1 MPPRLT
7 AAVEILVERR
17 RLGQTDLTVK
27 PAQIGI
33 INATR
38 VESLGIFDYAHLRVP
53 LPKDLEGSGIFSLQK
68 NLTYPESYFL
78 MVGLARASIARSFS
92 DPLQR
97 RSTDGYISATGMF
110 KAAFPWASSKE
121 QEVERVHHKILPSA
135 GDEEVA
141 NNIWISPSEGTLTVI
156 AIVATRGL
164 GHPSPATAI
173 FVQSLTYTTA
183 LELADEYRMRPWIVA
198 LLDPAPIEIG
208 TKDKH
213 KSSIATPPK
222 FVLQD
227 KDKLFLPPPSMSA
240 SARKRSASPT
250 KSPRKMAS
258 PRKRA
263 ARGASVTKSDASESD
278 LAKKASKALQS
289 LTNGA
294 SATPSS
300 ATEDVVRVE
309 VDETVEK
316 ENDIE
321 TTHTMVKVEIPANH
335 PDLPL
340 PESTEEMIAKA
351 KEMVEEAS
359 KLEEKK
365 KRGRPSKRKAD
376 EAELADDTG
385 AAGASDSKSAKRQR
399 MVETLKKERVKTRAL
414 LGLAATLAIG
424 LVLLL
429 GWFVVMF

>member
-1 MPPRLT
+1 
-7 AAVEILVERR
+7 
-17 RLGQTDLTVK
+17 
-27 PAQIGI
+27 
-33 INATR
+33 
-38 VESLGIFDYAHLRVP
+38 
-53 LPKDLEGSGIFSLQK
+53 
-68 NLTYPESYFL
+68 
-78 MVGLARASIARSFS
+78 
-92 DPLQR
+92 
-97 RSTDGYISATGMF
+97 
-110 KAAFPWASSKE
+110 
-121 QEVERVHHKILPSA
+121 
-135 GDEEVA
+135 
-141 NNIWISPSEGTLTVI
+141 
-156 AIVATRGL
+156 
-164 GHPSPATAI
+164 
-173 FVQSLTYTTA
+173 
-183 LELADEYRMRPWIVA
+183 MRPWIVA
-198 LLDPAPIEIG
+198 LLDPEPIEIG

-222 FVLQD
+222 FILQD
-227 KDKLFLPPPSMSA
+227 KEKLFAPPPSMS
-240 SARKRSASPT
+240 SSTRKRSVSPM

-263 ARGASVTKSDASESD
+263 ARGASVAKSDASEGD

-316 ENDIE
+316 HNDME
-321 TTHTMVKVEIPANH
+321 TIHTTVKVEMPADH

-340 PESTEEMIAKA
+340 PENTEDMIAKA
-351 KEMVEEAS
+351 KEMVEEAN

-376 EAELADDTG
+376 EAELVDDTG
-385 AAGASDSKSAKRQR
+385 EAGASNSQSAKRQR

-414 LGLAATLAIG
+414 LGLTATLAIG

-429 GWFVVMF
+429 GWLAANF